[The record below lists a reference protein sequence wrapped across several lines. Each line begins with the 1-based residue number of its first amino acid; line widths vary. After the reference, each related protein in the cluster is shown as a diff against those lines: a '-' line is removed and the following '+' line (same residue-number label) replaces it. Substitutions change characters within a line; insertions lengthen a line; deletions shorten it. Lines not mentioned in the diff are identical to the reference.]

1 MLKALVMLIQAEL
14 AEACNSGADIGT
26 KSPTVQTTAATA
38 CDTHQT
44 PVRGIAPA
52 VINNRGSKHFDVQQP
67 ADKLSRSC
75 SCSL

>member
-14 AEACNSGADIGT
+14 AEACNSGANIGT
-26 KSPTVQTTAATA
+26 TSPTVQTTAATA

-52 VINNRGSKHFDVQQP
+52 VIKNRGSKHLDVQQP
-67 ADKLSRSC
+67 AGKLSRSC